1 MSKSHVGESI
11 RAESLIVDQG
21 LPLESNATVSPS
33 SLSPSLRS
41 KEVPIG
47 LPNQETQ
54 HNVVY
59 IDLTGVN
66 IRGNRVQFSCL
77 CLDRTDSYSFPSVF
91 YSLDGV
97 EQPVSLR
104 FDMGKRIFIDNLGDE
119 ELDRFLKEVSP
130 KISDVIADY
139 LRSRVNAV

>member
-11 RAESLIVDQG
+11 RAERLIVDQG
-21 LPLESNATVSPS
+21 LPLESNATVALPS
-33 SLSPSLRS
+33 ETPSLRS
-41 KEVPIG
+41 KVEPIG
-47 LPNQETQ
+47 LSNRKTQ

-77 CLDRTDSYSFPSVF
+77 CLDRNDSYSFPSVF

-97 EQPVSLR
+97 EQAVSLR
-104 FDMGKRIFIDNLGDE
+104 FDMGKRIFIDYLGDE

-139 LRSRVNAV
+139 LRSRVNAF